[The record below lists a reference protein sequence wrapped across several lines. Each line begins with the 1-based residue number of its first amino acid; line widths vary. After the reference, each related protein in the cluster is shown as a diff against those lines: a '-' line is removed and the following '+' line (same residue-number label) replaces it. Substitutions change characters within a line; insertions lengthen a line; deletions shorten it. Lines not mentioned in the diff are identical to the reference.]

1 MAGKYFAKL
10 DTDNTVLNVHILLE
24 AHAATEA
31 KGAEWLKNAYG
42 HAKWKQC
49 YKKENPNPRKNYPCL
64 VTMKYEESIDAFIE
78 KISPYPSW
86 TLNSSTGKY
95 EAPAVKVEKAD
106 DGVDAT
112 CPIPQYWDEASG
124 SWKLDD
130 YTVVGELINL

>member
-1 MAGKYFAKL
+1 MARYTGPRAR
-10 DTDNTVLNVHILLE
+10 VCRRLE
-24 AHAATEA
+24 FPVFESP
-31 KGAEWLKNAYG
+31 KFS
-42 HAKWKQC
+42 
-49 YKKENPNPRKNYPCL
+49 NPRKNYPCL

-130 YTVVGELINL
+130 YTV